1 MKRTLALFLSLL
13 MVFSLFFGLNITA
26 GAAETDVTETVAEA
40 EVTES
45 TTESE
50 LPELE
55 LALTRA

>member
-1 MKRTLALFLSLL
+1 MKRTLALFLSLM
-13 MVFSLFFGLNITA
+13 MVFSLFSGLNITA